1 MYEKHYRQRQFSYF
15 SNAKFEIEAQLRL
28 FKKIF
33 LMAGFESV
41 FNFKTD
47 RGDLYSDYFQD
58 VYQGEYID
66 CGQDSSSSLKNLK
79 AKLGLKIGLL

>member
-1 MYEKHYRQRQFSYF
+1 
-15 SNAKFEIEAQLRL
+15 
-28 FKKIF
+28 
-33 LMAGFESV
+33 MAGFESV

-47 RGDLYSDYFQD
+47 RGDLYADYFQD